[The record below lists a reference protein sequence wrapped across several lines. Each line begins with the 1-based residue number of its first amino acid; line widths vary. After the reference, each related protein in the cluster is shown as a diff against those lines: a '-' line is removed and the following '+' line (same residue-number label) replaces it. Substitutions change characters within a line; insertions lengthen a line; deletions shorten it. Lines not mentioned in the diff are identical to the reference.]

1 MEVYRNILHIAIVVK
16 DYGYNF
22 KQRRVKVSF
31 NRVKKVNPRI
41 CCDELYTYISA
52 NSSLTK
58 PQVRECFKVYADM
71 LEQLTENKY
80 ADRDLTIILPYIG
93 QFHYVKKKGKKGG
106 STYIIPEGLASKNLV
121 TRTIEEDRP
130 DYYIL
135 KFRVF
140 GKMARYVKEKT
151 RVKNGQE

>member
-1 MEVYRNILHIAIVVK
+1 M
-16 DYGYNF
+16 
-22 KQRRVKVSF
+22 SF

-41 CCDELYTYISA
+41 RSNELYTYISA
-52 NSSLTK
+52 NTSLTK
-58 PQVRECFKVYADM
+58 PQVKECFKAYAEM
-71 LEQLTENKY
+71 LQQLTENKY

-93 QFHYVKKKGKKGG
+93 LFHYVKKKGKKGG

-121 TRTIEEDRP
+121 TRTIQEDRP

-140 GKMARYVKEKT
+140 GKMANFVKNKT
-151 RVKNGQE
+151 RITNE